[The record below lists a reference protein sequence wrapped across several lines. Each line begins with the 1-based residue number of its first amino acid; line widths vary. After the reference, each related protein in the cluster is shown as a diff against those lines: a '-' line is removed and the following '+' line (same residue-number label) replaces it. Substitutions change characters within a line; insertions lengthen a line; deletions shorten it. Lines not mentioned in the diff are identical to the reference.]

1 MSTILVEM
9 LTTTIFIQGVL
20 IGLFVSIPMGPIGI
34 LCIQRTLQQGRLSG
48 FISGLGAACA
58 DTLFASIAGL
68 GLTLVSDFFKEQH
81 TIIMLIGSA
90 VLFVLG
96 LRMFF
101 KNTIKQA
108 RAFKYQ
114 KSNPLS
120 DFISVFVL
128 TITNPITII
137 FYGIVFASLGIVQDN
152 IYSLVVLLSGI
163 FCGAISIWFLLSTF
177 VNIFRKYFRLRIIFY
192 INKVAGIILMLFG
205 LFAIYNAFYP
215 VGQDVTGHNVPII
228 QHK

>member
-1 MSTILVEM
+1 M
-9 LTTTIFIQGVL
+9 

-58 DTLFASIAGL
+58 DTVFASIAGL

-81 TIIMLIGSA
+81 MLIMLIGSVILIA
-90 VLFVLG
+90 LG

-108 RAFKYQ
+108 RAFKY
-114 KSNPLS
+114 KESNSLS
-120 DFISVFVL
+120 DFFSVFVL

-137 FYGIVFASLGIVQDN
+137 FYGIVFASLGIVQDD
-152 IYSLVVLLSGI
+152 IYSLIIFLSGI

-192 INKVAGIILMLFG
+192 INKIAGIILVLFG
-205 LFAIYNAFYP
+205 IFAVYNAFSP
-215 VGQDVTGHNVPII
+215 LDQEMPKPSII
-228 QHK
+228 KQK

>member
-1 MSTILVEM
+1 MVSVE
-9 LTTTIFIQGVL
+9 FIQGII
-20 IGLFVSIPMGPIGI
+20 IGLFVSIPMGPVGI

-58 DTLFASIAGL
+58 DTVFASIAGL
-68 GLTLVSDFFKEQH
+68 GLTMISDFFKDQH
-81 TIIMLIGSA
+81 LYIMLAGSILLIA
-90 VLFVLG
+90 LG

-108 RAFKYQ
+108 RAFKYKQ
-114 KSNPLS
+114 SNLVS

-137 FYGIVFASLGIVQDN
+137 FYGIVFASLGVVQDN
-152 IYSLVVLLSGI
+152 VSSLIVLLSGI

-192 INKVAGIILMLFG
+192 INKVAGVILMLFG
-205 LFAIYNAFYP
+205 LFALYNAFYP
-215 VGQDVTGHNVPII
+215 VDQEVTEHSVPII
-228 QHK
+228 QKK